1 MKHTHFSQMM
11 APAAFLLMLAAACT
25 DDNGPSALSDSTA
38 DNTAISFRP
47 QAADTRAVVENDFP
61 YGAAFSVW
69 GWYQRTDGTIG
80 QPFNATTVT
89 NNGGWTYQGTQY
101 WVDDATYDFYA
112 IYPASVANAGV
123 ESDGTIRVTG
133 FDCSA
138 RGENAIDL
146 MTAEAED
153 VAGSTH
159 STVGLNF
166 KHLLTRLSFTITSEG
181 DAVTINN
188 ASLYS
193 INYKGDYNSSNA
205 NQPWSNL
212 TACAETDTPFSTSS
226 LSLTES
232 ALSSALF
239 NGDLLLPPHA
249 SLTNATLKLAYQY
262 EGDDETYESTLSL
275 STGQV
280 TAWDANQHYQYTI
293 NIPQN
298 GVEVTLNVTVNE
310 WAEQDFTVQW

>member
-1 MKHTHFSQMM
+1 MM

-166 KHLLTRLSFTITSEG
+166 RHELARVQVVVRTDPGVTASNVQSTFSGFYTNGTLTRT
-181 DAVTINN
+181 A
-188 ASLYS
+188 
-193 INYKGDYNSSNA
+193 SNA
-205 NQPWSNL
+205 
-212 TACAETDTPFSTSS
+212 A
-226 LSLTES
+226 
-232 ALSSALF
+232 
-239 NGDLLLPPHA
+239 
-249 SLTNATLKLAYQY
+249 
-262 EGDDETYESTLSL
+262 
-275 STGQV
+275 V
-280 TAWDANQHYQYTI
+280 WDALQNTGTYNETAQQVAAGSEYNLYGDMLL
-293 NIPQN
+293 IPQSTN
-298 GVEVTLNVTVNE
+298 GVELTVSLMQGSTPMNGTFDISNAGTRWQAGRTYRYTIHVE
-310 WAEQDFTVQW
+310 VDAITFSDFTVDEWGETMTGGDINIGE